1 MGKLRRTFTL
11 EFKQA
16 VVAQLLSGQATFSQ
30 LCREHQLSVSV
41 LRRWKS
47 QYEEGSL
54 SGASLQ
60 KEHRL
65 ERENRFLK
73 EKVAELYLQVELL
86 KKVQTAKQLQ
96 KRELISVYTKTSLEK
111 SKGSAK

>member
-1 MGKLRRTFTL
+1 MGKVRRTFTI

-30 LCREHQLSVSV
+30 LCREHQLAVSV
-41 LRRWKS
+41 LRRWKM
-47 QYEEGSL
+47 QEETGTL

-60 KEHRL
+60 KEHHL

-73 EKVAELYLQVELL
+73 EKLAELYLQVELL
-86 KKVQTAKQLQ
+86 KKVQTAKRWET
-96 KRELISVYTKTSLEK
+96 REFTSIITRSNLAP
-111 SKGSAK
+111 SRGGAR